1 MIILAFQIIVPPL
14 LGKRPTLLGLGPAIV
29 IPAITYFFLRLRSDV
44 QTRNLRDAENK
55 AGLGPVLGR
64 KRSASR
70 LLGAVVGSF

>member
-55 AGLGPVLGR
+55 AGRGFWGPLWGR
-64 KRSASR
+64 SR
-70 LLGAVVGSF
+70 PFSGRRAP